1 MKQLVKGNHAVAEA
15 AVRAGCRF
23 FAGYPITPQSEIL
36 EYLSWRMDEVGGV
49 FVQTESEIAGISMV
63 YGAAAAGA
71 RAFTS
76 SSGPGFSL
84 MQEGLSYIAAAE
96 LPCVVADVQ
105 RYGAGLA
112 DIFTGQGDYW
122 QAVKNGGHSDYH
134 CIVLAPSSVQESV
147 DLMSLGFQLAEKHR
161 NPVVLL
167 SDASLGQMMES
178 VEFPAFYEH
187 DPDALP
193 WALKGKGCGKNK
205 RHTSVMY
212 YHPADYDAYWR
223 EKYACIEREE
233 QRYEAYRLEDAEFVL
248 VSYGISA
255 RICQETVDM
264 AREEGVR
271 LGLLRPVT
279 LWPFPADA
287 FDALDYGRV
296 KGLASVEL
304 SCFGQM
310 AEDVR
315 LAVRE
320 RAKAS
325 VILGGQ
331 VVFDSEEVLRKARL
345 LMEGG
350 PAA

>member
-23 FAGYPITPQSEIL
+23 FAGYPITPQSEIP
-36 EYLSWRMDEVGGV
+36 EYMSWRMDEVGGA

-63 YGAAAAGA
+63 YGAAATGV

-84 MQEGLSYIAAAE
+84 MQEGISYMAAAE
-96 LPCVVADVQ
+96 LPCLIADVQ

-122 QAVKNGGHSDYH
+122 QAVKNGGHSDYR
-134 CIVLAPSSVQESV
+134 CIVLAPSDVQEAV
-147 DLMSLGFQLAEKHR
+147 DLVRLGFALGEKHR

-178 VEFPAFYEH
+178 VEYPDFYEH
-187 DPDALP
+187 DPDSLP
-193 WALKGKGCGKNK
+193 WAMKGKGKGQNK

-212 YHPADYDAYWR
+212 YHPKDYDDYWR
-223 EKYACIEREE
+223 KKYRRIEREE
-233 QRYEAYRLEDAEFVL
+233 QRFEGYRIDDAAFVL

-255 RICQETVDM
+255 RICREAVDT
-264 AREEGVR
+264 ARAQGVP
-271 LGLLRPVT
+271 LGMLRPVT
-279 LWPFPADA
+279 LYPFPTAV
-287 FDALDYGRV
+287 FDTFDYTRV
-296 KGLASVEL
+296 KGFASVEL

-310 AEDVR
+310 VEDVR
-315 LAVRE
+315 LAVAG
-320 RAKAS
+320 RAPVGS
-325 VILGGQ
+325 ILGGQ
-331 VVFDSEEVLRKARL
+331 FVYTSSQVLSQAL
-345 LMEGG
+345 ALMKGG
-350 PAA
+350 QNA